1 MQYFIFVISVLL
13 ILFNLSIGLFNLN
26 LSVANLYY
34 LSVVVLG
41 LSTTEYFI
49 CKKLH
54 AQYSFLKLPLLTL
67 VIFSLVNIFYL
78 KTFKDGLF
86 ITNYLMASGV
96 LVLWYLLRTRKRK
109 KSF

>member
-26 LSVANLYY
+26 LSVASLYY

-41 LSTTEYFI
+41 LSAIEYFI

-54 AQYSFLKLPLLTL
+54 TKYSFLKFPLITL

-78 KTFKDGLF
+78 KTFKDELI

-96 LVLWYLLRTRKRK
+96 LVLWYLLRTQKRK